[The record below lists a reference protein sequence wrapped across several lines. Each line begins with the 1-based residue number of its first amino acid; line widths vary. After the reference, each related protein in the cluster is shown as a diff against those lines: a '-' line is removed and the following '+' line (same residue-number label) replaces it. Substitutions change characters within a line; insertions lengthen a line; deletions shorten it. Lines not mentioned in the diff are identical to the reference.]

1 MAYSIAFHIIG
12 ICFWMA
18 GLLILTRVMAVSES
32 PSPALIKTVKRLW
45 FGYALPG
52 AAIVVATGINQI
64 LFRGMAYYFGP
75 GQGWFHGKTTAV
87 VILLVMTGLIWKEV
101 NKFSAGIIP
110 NKKLLSAF
118 HGVSALLLIIL
129 VILTE
134 TNISASIG

>member
-52 AAIVVATGINQI
+52 AVLVVITGINQI
-64 LFRGMAYYFGP
+64 LFRGMAYYFAA
-75 GQGWFHGKTTAV
+75 GQGWFHGKITAV
-87 VILLVMTGLIWKEV
+87 IILLVMTALIWKEV
-101 NKFSAGIIP
+101 TKFAAGNIP
-110 NKKLLSAF
+110 NKKMLSAF

-134 TNISASIG
+134 TNIAQQVG